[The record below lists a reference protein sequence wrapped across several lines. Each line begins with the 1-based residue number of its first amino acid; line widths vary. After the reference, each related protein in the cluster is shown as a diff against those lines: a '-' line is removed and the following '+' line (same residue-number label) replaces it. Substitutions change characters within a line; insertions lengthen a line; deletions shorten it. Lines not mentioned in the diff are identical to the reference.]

1 MRTPLGIATVLLI
14 LAGLAAAQAPVNV
27 HDGFFSG
34 RQFLDLPQ
42 EVRFFYAPGLVDGIF
57 LAPLLGA
64 PEQNL
69 ERLVACLEKMTNQ
82 QVAALLYSY
91 LDSHPEWWQRGANTA
106 MYQALNEK
114 CATAPQ

>member
-1 MRTPLGIATVLLI
+1 MRTPRGIAIVLLI
-14 LAGLAAAQAPVNV
+14 LVGVAAAQAPVTV
-27 HDGFFSG
+27 HDGFFTG

-42 EVRFFYAPGLVDGIF
+42 DVRFFYAPGLVDGIF

-69 ERLVACLEKMTNQ
+69 DRFAACLEPMTNQ
-82 QVAALLYSY
+82 QVATLLSSY
-91 LDSHPEWWQRGANTA
+91 LDSHPEWWRRGANTA